1 MHRYFNR
8 MMVLVMLILFH
19 MPESAS
25 ADPIIF
31 PATIF
36 AGEPIYQNPQ
46 VNQDDHG
53 VIDVSGALVTSP
65 CTLLTSEVVF
75 SDKKSDSIKR
85 AKDIYFFLAGCGDGV
100 SVLHPSSSLNSQEI
114 ATVTLFYHNNDKQY
128 VIGNFITHLFNGG
141 NKLIYNVD
149 AQQWLSL
156 MSVKSDPLL
165 SLRLSYE

>member
-1 MHRYFNR
+1 M
-8 MMVLVMLILFH
+8 
-19 MPESAS
+19 
-25 ADPIIF
+25 
-31 PATIF
+31 
-36 AGEPIYQNPQ
+36 
-46 VNQDDHG
+46 
-53 VIDVSGALVTSP
+53 
-65 CTLLTSEVVF
+65 
-75 SDKKSDSIKR
+75 
-85 AKDIYFFLAGCGDGV
+85 

-156 MSVKSDPLL
+156 MSIKSDPLL